1 MSTSKSTAETVAYR
15 WQRYHASLQTGHFLT
30 VQSKRQDPVRVFFGQ
45 GDIDG
50 ACGVHVLSAV
60 LVLMG
65 LAKNSALQ
73 DMPRRKYGVPA
84 EVWAAFQHT
93 FFCGVHAHEFVELAD
108 SLKLPLNLTL
118 RQDKDGG
125 LDKWTVDNLLRGELL
140 AVTFASVKNRRTKH
154 WALCVG
160 CEGHTSGRD
169 SQTDTILLLDP
180 AGSEPSFQ
188 AANSRLC
195 VPQSGPGS
203 RGGKTADE
211 LRKSKG
217 AKPIDWLYEGPEWA
231 TEPMRL
237 TAAVR
242 FRFAD
247 WT

>member
-180 AGSEPSFQ
+180 AGS
-188 AANSRLC
+188 
-195 VPQSGPGS
+195 
-203 RGGKTADE
+203 
-211 LRKSKG
+211 
-217 AKPIDWLYEGPEWA
+217 
-231 TEPMRL
+231 
-237 TAAVR
+237 
-242 FRFAD
+242 
-247 WT
+247 